1 MFWLWVIALLL
12 AIPTYLIAKK
22 QVETQIISSL
32 ILNAYFASIIM
43 NKHREKYRYSVFDNL
58 SDNDFMALIQEI
70 HRRLRIEVQAKLVGK
85 YGKGINEIILNQRQD
100 EAGIN
105 MMANGIGLVL
115 KMCEDNDS
123 ANIPGSYLL
132 HEIATTIADKIYEN
146 YLRL

>member
-12 AIPTYLIAKK
+12 AIPTYLSAKK
-22 QVETQIISSL
+22 QVETQIIYSL

-123 ANIPGSYLL
+123 ANIPGNYLL